1 MGEGGFSGGST
12 AHIQGNEGID
22 RTGTDLSCVFFNARS
37 IMNKLQW
44 LEITMEAL
52 DPDVIGITESW
63 CNDRV
68 LEAELAMD
76 GYDLFRSDRGGGLR
90 GGGVLLYARS
100 SLRAVLYKTKCQDG
114 EHICCKLT
122 SSRGNELIIGVIY
135 RSANIQLLNLDT
147 NLTTRQLIRELSPKN
162 FILMGDFNYPDI
174 DWENHTGVA
183 LSSQQFVECLE
194 DGFLTQHVVVP
205 TRGASCLDLIIT
217 RDPDLVS
224 DVENI
229 GQFLNSDHC
238 VIRCKIRNSNSKTTT
253 LKGRLDYARADFDK
267 IRREIGGI
275 TWSLGESAGDAWED
289 FKSKILDVE
298 KRLVPKASERKKK
311 KSIWMNHKAVNA
323 VKHKHRVY
331 AKYKRSDHPA
341 YIKAEKNANM
351 EVESARK
358 AFETGLAKNIKSDVK
373 SFYAYARSKSK
384 TKVGVGPLE
393 DDVGSLITSDEGMCE
408 IFNEYFAT
416 VFTDEDLTNVPD
428 AEQMWKGSRE
438 ESLSEIIIDTK
449 TVEDRLSK
457 LRADKSTGADD
468 LSPRLLKEIQKEI
481 IKPTVYIWNKS
492 LEEGDVPY
500 DWKISNVCPIFKK
513 GSRSKA
519 SNYRPVS
526 LTSQMGKL
534 LESVIRDAMVDHL
547 ESNGLIKDSQHGFR
561 RGRSCLSNVL
571 TYLDKATRLVDRGQ
585 SCDAVYLDFEK
596 AFDKVPFERL
606 LRKIEAHGITGKL
619 LKWIGEW
626 LRGRKQRVCIGGS
639 RSGWR
644 EVTSGVPQGSV
655 LGPVL
660 FLIYINDL
668 DTGIL
673 SWILKFADD
682 TKLLAQV
689 DSPRERD
696 RLQADLDRLGEW
708 SSKWQM
714 RFNAEKCK
722 IIHMGRG
729 NSKYKYYLDNVELD
743 ETGEERDLGILITK
757 DLKASSQCNAAYK
770 KASRIL
776 GMMSRT
782 IKYKNKETL
791 LCLYKSLVRPLL
803 EYCTP
808 AWSPHYVKD
817 KDILERVQHRFTR
830 MIPGLARIDYKARLG
845 VLKIWSLEERRNRA
859 DMIETFKIMKGLS
872 AIPAHEIF
880 ELSTVKS
887 TRGHTLKLAKHRC
900 STDLRKYFFSER
912 VVDGWNG
919 LDQGCVDAQTVN
931 QFKQH
936 LDRMRRTRMASFAD
950 P

>member
-1 MGEGGFSGGST
+1 
-12 AHIQGNEGID
+12 
-22 RTGTDLSCVFFNARS
+22 
-37 IMNKLQW
+37 MNKLQW

-253 LKGRLDYARADFDK
+253 WKDRLDYARADFDK

-481 IKPTVYIWNKS
+481 IKPTVYIWNK
-492 LEEGDVPY
+492 
-500 DWKISNVCPIFKK
+500 
-513 GSRSKA
+513 
-519 SNYRPVS
+519 
-526 LTSQMGKL
+526 
-534 LESVIRDAMVDHL
+534 
-547 ESNGLIKDSQHGFR
+547 
-561 RGRSCLSNVL
+561 
-571 TYLDKATRLVDRGQ
+571 
-585 SCDAVYLDFEK
+585 
-596 AFDKVPFERL
+596 
-606 LRKIEAHGITGKL
+606 
-619 LKWIGEW
+619 
-626 LRGRKQRVCIGGS
+626 
-639 RSGWR
+639 
-644 EVTSGVPQGSV
+644 
-655 LGPVL
+655 
-660 FLIYINDL
+660 
-668 DTGIL
+668 
-673 SWILKFADD
+673 
-682 TKLLAQV
+682 
-689 DSPRERD
+689 
-696 RLQADLDRLGEW
+696 
-708 SSKWQM
+708 
-714 RFNAEKCK
+714 
-722 IIHMGRG
+722 
-729 NSKYKYYLDNVELD
+729 
-743 ETGEERDLGILITK
+743 
-757 DLKASSQCNAAYK
+757 
-770 KASRIL
+770 
-776 GMMSRT
+776 
-782 IKYKNKETL
+782 
-791 LCLYKSLVRPLL
+791 
-803 EYCTP
+803 
-808 AWSPHYVKD
+808 
-817 KDILERVQHRFTR
+817 
-830 MIPGLARIDYKARLG
+830 
-845 VLKIWSLEERRNRA
+845 
-859 DMIETFKIMKGLS
+859 
-872 AIPAHEIF
+872 
-880 ELSTVKS
+880 
-887 TRGHTLKLAKHRC
+887 
-900 STDLRKYFFSER
+900 
-912 VVDGWNG
+912 
-919 LDQGCVDAQTVN
+919 
-931 QFKQH
+931 
-936 LDRMRRTRMASFAD
+936 
-950 P
+950 